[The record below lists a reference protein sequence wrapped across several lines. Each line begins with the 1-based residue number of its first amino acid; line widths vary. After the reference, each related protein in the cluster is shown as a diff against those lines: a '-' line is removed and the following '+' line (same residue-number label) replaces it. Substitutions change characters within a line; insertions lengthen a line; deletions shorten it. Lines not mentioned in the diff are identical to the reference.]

1 MKWFR
6 FYDEVLDDPKCQR
19 LTPVM
24 FRHWVN
30 ILCIANRSNQRG
42 TLPAVEH
49 IAFSLRLSEAKTTAV
64 LNDLVTAGLL
74 DRNGNETFSPHG
86 WSSRQ
91 RVSDDVAQRVSKHRE
106 RNESEPLLKQKSNVT
121 DTLPHARATEAE
133 TETEAEREETPKP
146 PLDPKPGTS
155 QAADAARL
163 TPPADPPVDLAVT
176 RTAKQQ
182 ASDAAY
188 ARKQSLFE
196 AWCRGIGLDPD
207 SDEAGVGRDIAFRQ
221 LKSLVGQASPTPDEF
236 EACTRYLAGQS
247 WRDETPKVPTVI
259 NGYGGW
265 VAKNRPAPEANRP
278 EPADARRGLVAG

>member
-49 IAFSLRLSEAKTTAV
+49 IAFSLRLTEAKTTAV
-64 LNDLVTAGLL
+64 LNDLVIAGLL

-106 RNESEPLLKQKSNVT
+106 RNESEPLPKQKSNVT
-121 DTLPHARATEAE
+121 DTLPHVRATEAE
-133 TETEAEREETPKP
+133 TDTEAETENP
-146 PLDPKPGTS
+146 P
-155 QAADAARL
+155 Q
-163 TPPADPPVDLAVT
+163 PP
-176 RTAKQQ
+176 
-182 ASDAAY
+182 
-188 ARKQSLFE
+188 E
-196 AWCRGIGLDPD
+196 G
-207 SDEAGVGRDIAFRQ
+207 EGV
-221 LKSLVGQASPTPDEF
+221 
-236 EACTRYLAGQS
+236 
-247 WRDETPKVPTVI
+247 
-259 NGYGGW
+259 
-265 VAKNRPAPEANRP
+265 RP
-278 EPADARRGLVAG
+278 EPTMHEQRFESFWLAYPKKTGKESARKWWLAQKPSGALHTKMLTAIGAQKVSLQWLREDGRFIPNPATWLNQGRWDDEEPDVPRNALTVHAGGRAESPNGYRTNPGPKGWSADELAAQAIEYERKGM

>member
-49 IAFSLRLSEAKTTAV
+49 IAFSLRLTQAKTMAV
-64 LNDLVTAGLL
+64 LNDLVTVGLL

-106 RNESEPLLKQKSNVT
+106 RNESEPLPKQKSNVT
-121 DTLPHARATEAE
+121 DALPHARATEAE
-133 TETEAEREETPKP
+133 TETEAESEGDKSPKP
-146 PLDPKPGTS
+146 P
-155 QAADAARL
+155 
-163 TPPADPPVDLAVT
+163 PPAKAPNYTIEFESFWQAYPSGHGIKK
-176 RTAKQQ
+176 TA
-182 ASDAAY
+182 
-188 ARKQSLFE
+188 FE
-196 AWCRGIGLDPD
+196 AWEKLNPDAAMVRAILDGIHGWQQGDKWRGGFVLD
-207 SDEAGVGRDIAFRQ
+207 AHRW
-221 LKSLVGQASPTPDEF
+221 LKSRAWESIPPPMTASLTVHRGGRSPT
-236 EACTRYLAGQS
+236 
-247 WRDETPKVPTVI
+247 
-259 NGYGGW
+259 NGYVNEFDEYMAEHFGDTQH
-265 VAKNRPAPEANRP
+265 PE
-278 EPADARRGLVAG
+278 EDDVIDVKARVTG

>member
-49 IAFSLRLSEAKTTAV
+49 IAFSLRLTQAKTMAV

-106 RNESEPLLKQKSNVT
+106 RNESEPLPKQKSNVT

-133 TETEAEREETPKP
+133 TETEAETDTPPQP
-146 PLDPKPGTS
+146 PEGDAGDGLEPTMHEQRFESFWLAYPKKTGKE
-155 QAADAARL
+155 AARKWW
-163 TPPADPPVDLAVT
+163 TGKKP
-176 RTAKQQ
+176 
-182 ASDAAY
+182 SAA
-188 ARKQSLFE
+188 L
-196 AWCRGIGLDPD
+196 
-207 SDEAGVGRDIAFRQ
+207 
-221 LKSLVGQASPTPDEF
+221 
-236 EACTRYLAGQS
+236 
-247 WRDETPKVPTVI
+247 
-259 NGYGGW
+259 
-265 VAKNRPAPEANRP
+265 
-278 EPADARRGLVAG
+278 